1 VLNTGRDKECFIEG
15 VSGVFGREA
24 LLLSAGLVNASGFVM
39 ILDKDLFF
47 PPKRENSE
55 KKPFCCLGV
64 FRALEFSKPTTRGAS
79 GGVAMKNARVGEL
92 STTCALVPV
101 DFDPLPRSTIGHP
114 TGNAEAGEA
123 IEYSTPVYRIK
134 EE

>member
-1 VLNTGRDKECFIEG
+1 
-15 VSGVFGREA
+15 
-24 LLLSAGLVNASGFVM
+24 M
-39 ILDKDLFF
+39 ILERDLFF
-47 PPKRENSE
+47 PLKRENSE
-55 KKPFCCLGV
+55 KKLFCCLGV
-64 FRALEFSKPTTRGAS
+64 FRAPEFSKLTTRGAS
-79 GGVAMKNARVGEL
+79 GGVTMKDVRVGEL

-123 IEYSTPVYRIK
+123 TEYSTPVYRIK